1 MSHDRTAKH
10 RGKGRC
16 EYIFNY
22 TGHEEIPPPPPPPH
36 TIFRS
41 PFSYSARFE
50 TEPPPPPTSAS
61 PRQRISSFVSLVPIQ
76 PETESPVPG
85 YFWHSNNTDL
95 ICTMP
100 LRANRIAECSF
111 PPSQGLSVKNPSLL
125 SARKPSSYS
134 FPFFFIPSLASPTE
148 TSKLSVRIENK
159 KRKLFLL
166 I

>member
-22 TGHEEIPPPPPPPH
+22 TGHEEIPPPPPPH

-61 PRQRISSFVSLVPIQ
+61 PRQRIFSFVSLVPIQ

-134 FPFFFIPSLASPTE
+134 FPFLFLPSLLPQRYPNWAFE
-148 TSKLSVRIENK
+148 LKIKNENC
-159 KRKLFLL
+159 FS
-166 I
+166 